1 MAKDESVIQ
10 EAPPKAK
17 RTPRRSGRKGAFGTV
32 REISED
38 QNIPYSSVR
47 ETEIREKTAN
57 TFLGD
62 SRVRRVRWSDWDEYV
77 ARSTERAPG

>member
-17 RTPRRSGRKGAFGTV
+17 RTPRRSGRKGAFGTF

-47 ETEIREKTAN
+47 ETVLAGHVPFICI
-57 TFLGD
+57 GD

-77 ARSTERAPG
+77 ARSTERAPR